1 MTCCC
6 CCCRTRGFYWNPS
19 RKVNI
24 WNKAKQE
31 FSCWGKDSHLS
42 AYGKQALMSG
52 VLKWDPEFGFNL
64 CGLNPFYLMR
74 GLPAGSS
81 LKCSWLLEALFVCQ
95 IDLRKTN
102 LGSKSQKHWKMLQ
115 ENSPWENT
123 VSSPPPSDSCQPKVP
138 VSAVNLLWIYCL
150 PTSFLQTLPA
160 LLSNPIQPFRLHVE
174 APGNGKRLPCVSIGS
189 SPVKTDM
196 KML

>member
-1 MTCCC
+1 MFNFLPKAKHRMGSVLSLKELYKHKTRTVLQTPFLSWMTCC

-52 VLKWDPEFGFNL
+52 VLNWDPAFGFNL
-64 CGLNPFYLMR
+64 CSLNPFHLMR

-81 LKCSWLLEALFVCQ
+81 LKCCWLLEALFVCQ

-102 LGSKSQKHWKMLQ
+102 LGSKSQKYQKMLQ

-123 VSSPPPSDSCQPKVP
+123 VSSPPPCDSCQPKV
-138 VSAVNLLWIYCL
+138 S
-150 PTSFLQTLPA
+150 
-160 LLSNPIQPFRLHVE
+160 
-174 APGNGKRLPCVSIGS
+174 
-189 SPVKTDM
+189 
-196 KML
+196 